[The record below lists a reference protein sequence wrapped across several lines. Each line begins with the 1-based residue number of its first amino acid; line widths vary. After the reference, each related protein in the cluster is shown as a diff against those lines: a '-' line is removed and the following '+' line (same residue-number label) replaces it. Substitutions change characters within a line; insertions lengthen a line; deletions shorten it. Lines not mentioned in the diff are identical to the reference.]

1 MNRIGTRVA
10 AVLVAGLLLGATAC
24 GGGDDSSSDGDAI
37 QASAESSTTT
47 ADEST
52 SGSGDLGDLSDELGD
67 LDGML
72 GGDCLST
79 SMAFLSLS
87 LAPLGFMGGASEA
100 DIAELETQLDDLS
113 GEIPEEISGDFETYA
128 AGIQAYADA
137 MKGMD
142 SSNILDPEVQS
153 QMEEA
158 GAELETP
165 EMEEAQ
171 ANIEAYFEQECGS

>member
-1 MNRIGTRVA
+1 MNRIGTRAA

-67 LDGML
+67 LGDL

-79 SMAFLSLS
+79 SMAYFALSM
-87 LAPLGFMGGASEA
+87 APLSFMGGASES
-100 DIAELETQLDDLS
+100 DIAELEGQLDDLS
-113 GEIPEEISGDFETYA
+113 GEIPDEIRGDFETYA

-142 SSNILDPEVQS
+142 SSNILDPEFQS
-153 QMEEA
+153 RMEEA
-158 GAELETP
+158 QAEMETS

>member
-47 ADEST
+47 ADGST
-52 SGSGDLGDLSDELGD
+52 SGSDDLGDLSDELGD
-67 LDGML
+67 LGEL
-72 GGDCLST
+72 GGDCLSS

-87 LAPLGFMGGASEA
+87 MAPLGFMGGASEA
-100 DIAELETQLDDLS
+100 DIAELEGQVDDLS
-113 GEIPEEISGDFETYA
+113 GEIPEEIRGDFETYA

-142 SSNILDPEVQS
+142 SSNILDPEFQS

-165 EMEEAQ
+165 EMEEAS
-171 ANIEAYFEQECGS
+171 ANIEAYFAAECGS